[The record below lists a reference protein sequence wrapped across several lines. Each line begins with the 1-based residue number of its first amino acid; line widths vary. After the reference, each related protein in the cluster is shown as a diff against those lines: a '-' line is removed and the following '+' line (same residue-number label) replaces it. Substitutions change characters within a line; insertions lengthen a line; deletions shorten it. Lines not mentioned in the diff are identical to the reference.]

1 MDDSKDGRLSP
12 PSEESPDDERDDG
25 VPASEAADDDDEP
38 RSEMKDY
45 AESTMNELLGLYGF
59 EKFDRTETEHLN
71 VDRFTSPKA
80 DDSLSPLDD
89 ASRDDVSVESCDS
102 SSGRS
107 DLSRYNRSR
116 SNSETNLA
124 AQHRNLVT
132 ALTKKHGLTGAPEG
146 TIPSGSIVCAWCQKL
161 GVKLFTLKTS
171 TSTKAFCSELCFD
184 QCRRASFKKNKICDW
199 CKHVRHT
206 VNYVDFQDGE
216 TQLQFCSSKCLN
228 QYKMNIFCKETQ
240 EHLQQI
246 SPTETKS
253 DTEASS
259 DQQILITPDLWLSN
273 AKHKNAKLRR
283 KEAGETD
290 RELENAEKM
299 ESKSDHSRRQSPTSA
314 SSSSDKLPVT
324 NRSILE
330 RMHGRDKSKRSSL
343 RESFHERS
351 VPRSKSPESAHS
363 AQNLGIPF
371 VPPHMWGA
379 PAFGMGIPPMGAVPP
394 WFYPGFMPPGFMPP
408 NMSMEGLS
416 GMLPSR
422 TETPS
427 ATNSKRF
434 ALSPN
439 YDSESSKNANED
451 RGHGRTSSRPI
462 SSARDRSNTPRSS
475 TPRNTTFST
484 PTPQTGANL
493 PNSFGMF
500 GQNGMNPSSY
510 GGFPPL
516 TMILPVPVP
525 LPLPV
530 PIPLP
535 LPITMEKIM
544 EVYEKK
550 KADSPPTIKTE
561 PGVEPERK
569 DFSRFN
575 GDVNENE
582 TFSRDMLS
590 CASCSSDRSESV
602 NSCVSPMSDMRYSSH
617 TDHLK
622 RSYSPNMEG
631 SLDLSKRTRLDDSFS
646 DHSCDGAIDLS
657 NTSHSRHRVYKG
669 KENKDHVEIE
679 SVAAQRSETPVAN
692 GDSGLKIPKIHI
704 ISPRHE
710 PPLSQQLPLPPVDP
724 KYASRRGLILDAPCV
739 PKKPRSPSPDRRSYA
754 RSVPKDVMEAAR
766 RRCMRARIKT
776 K

>member
-1 MDDSKDGRLSP
+1 MPGIFH
-12 PSEESPDDERDDG
+12 
-25 VPASEAADDDDEP
+25 V
-38 RSEMKDY
+38 
-45 AESTMNELLGLYGF
+45 LL
-59 EKFDRTETEHLN
+59 K
-71 VDRFTSPKA
+71 S
-80 DDSLSPLDD
+80 D
-89 ASRDDVSVESCDS
+89 AYRKINIV
-102 SSGRS
+102 
-107 DLSRYNRSR
+107 
-116 SNSETNLA
+116 
-124 AQHRNLVT
+124 
-132 ALTKKHGLTGAPEG
+132 LTKKTDFVFSAGAPEG

-246 SPTETKS
+246 SPTTETKS
-253 DTEASS
+253 DTEGSS

-283 KEAGETD
+283 KEAGDTD

-343 RESFHERS
+343 RESLHERS
-351 VPRSKSPESAHS
+351 VPRSKSPDSAQP

-379 PAFGMGIPPMGAVPP
+379 PTFGMGIPPMGAVPP

-408 NMSMEGLS
+408 NMPMEGLS
-416 GMLPSR
+416 GVLPSR

-427 ATNSKRF
+427 ATNNKRF

-439 YDSESSKNANED
+439 YDNESSKNANKE
-451 RGHGRTSSRPI
+451 RGHGRSSSRPI
-462 SSARDRSNTPRSS
+462 SSARSNTPRSS
-475 TPRNTTFST
+475 TPRNTSFST
-484 PTPQTGANL
+484 PTPQSGAPL
-493 PNSFGMF
+493 PNGVGMF
-500 GQNGMNPSSY
+500 GQNGMNFSSY

-535 LPITMEKIM
+535 LPITMEQIM
-544 EVYEKK
+544 EVYNKK
-550 KADSPPTIKTE
+550 KAESSPNIKTE
-561 PGVEPERK
+561 PGVDSERK
-569 DFSRFN
+569 DFSRFK
-575 GDVNENE
+575 GDVDENE
-582 TFSRDMLS
+582 TLTRDMLS

-602 NSCVSPMSDMRYSSH
+602 NSCISPMSDMRYSSH
-617 TDHLK
+617 SDLLK

-631 SLDLSKRTRLDDSFS
+631 SLDLSKRARLDDSFS

-657 NTSHSRHRVYKG
+657 NTSHSRHRIYKG

-679 SVAAQRSETPVAN
+679 SLAPQSSETPVAN
-692 GDSGLKIPKIHI
+692 GGSGLKIPKIHI

>member
-1 MDDSKDGRLSP
+1 MEDSKGGRLS
-12 PSEESPDDERDDG
+12 STEETSDDRDDD
-25 VPASEAADDDDEP
+25 VSTADEP
-38 RSEMKDY
+38 NSEMKDY

-71 VDRFTSPKA
+71 VDRFTSPRA
-80 DDSLSPLDD
+80 DDRLSPPDD
-89 ASRDDVSVESCDS
+89 ASRDDVSVDSCDS

-107 DLSRYNRSR
+107 DLSKYNRSR

-246 SPTETKS
+246 SPTEGKS
-253 DTEASS
+253 DTECMS
-259 DQQILITPDLWLSN
+259 DQQILITPELWLSN
-273 AKHKNAKLRR
+273 AKQSAKNRR
-283 KEAGETD
+283 KDTGANSEDPEKSSQHLPQRPDSKTD
-290 RELENAEKM
+290 Q
-299 ESKSDHSRRQSPTSA
+299 SRRQSPLSV

-330 RMHGRDKSKRSSL
+330 RMHSRDKSKRSSL
-343 RESFHERS
+343 KDSYHERS
-351 VPRSKSPESAHS
+351 VPRSKSPDSVQS
-363 AQNLGIPF
+363 TQSLGMPL
-371 VPPHMWGA
+371 VPPPIWA

-408 NMSMEGLS
+408 SMPMDGLAV
-416 GMLPSR
+416 LPTR
-422 TETPS
+422 TATPTAS
-427 ATNSKRF
+427 NSKRF
-434 ALSPN
+434 SVSPN
-439 YDSESSKNANED
+439 YESESSKTANED
-451 RGHGRTSSRPI
+451 RSRASSRQVA
-462 SSARDRSNTPRSS
+462 SVRSNTPRAS
-475 TPRNTTFST
+475 TPRNATFST
-484 PTPQTGANL
+484 PTPPNAASL
-493 PNSFGMF
+493 PNHVGMY
-500 GQNGMNPSSY
+500 GQNGMNPTACGSI
-510 GGFPPL
+510 PPL

-544 EVYEKK
+544 EVYNKTKEDTPLKVN
-550 KADSPPTIKTE
+550 IKTE
-561 PGVEPERK
+561 PEFETERK
-569 DFSRFN
+569 DFPRFK

-582 TFSRDMLS
+582 TISKDMLS

-602 NSCVSPMSDMRYSSH
+602 NSCVSPMSDVRYASQS
-617 TDHLK
+617 DLLK
-622 RSYSPNMEG
+622 RPFSPNMEG
-631 SLDLSKRTRLDDSFS
+631 SLDLSKRARLEDSFS
-646 DHSCDGAIDLS
+646 DQSCDGAIDLS
-657 NTSHSRHRVYKG
+657 NTSQNRHRLYKG
-669 KENKDHVEIE
+669 KENKDNVESENSSAQGSE
-679 SVAAQRSETPVAN
+679 SNNKS

-704 ISPRHE
+704 ISPRHD

-724 KYASRRGLILDAPCV
+724 KYASRRGLILDAPRV